1 MAVQIGYIN
10 SSGLPATKIRV
21 SGAYPQ
27 IRKEID
33 AVIDTG
39 FSGFLSMSLVQAF
52 PLGLPL
58 VGTISVVLADGN
70 TQQRMVA
77 TCSAFLGEE
86 GRSGTV
92 ILEPASRDVL
102 IGMTFLNIFKKTLFV
117 HGERKAVALIDN
129 ADADGY
135 AATLGV
141 R

>member
-10 SSGLPATKIRV
+10 NLGLPAIKIRV

-27 IRKEID
+27 VSKEID
-33 AVIDTG
+33 AVIDT
-39 FSGFLSMSLVQAF
+39 
-52 PLGLPL
+52 
-58 VGTISVVLADGN
+58 GTISVVLADGN

-102 IGMTFLNIFKKTLFV
+102 LGMTFLNIFKKTLFV
-117 HGERKAVALIDN
+117 QGERKTVALIDN
-129 ADADGY
+129 ADADSY
-135 AATLGV
+135 AATLEV